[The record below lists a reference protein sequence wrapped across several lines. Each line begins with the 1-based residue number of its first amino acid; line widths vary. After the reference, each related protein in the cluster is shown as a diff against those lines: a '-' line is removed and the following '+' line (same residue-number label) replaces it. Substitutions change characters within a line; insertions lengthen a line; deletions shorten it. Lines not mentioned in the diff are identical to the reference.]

1 MKQADTY
8 KIAIADSQFLITQSL
23 ISLIQI
29 SDQYSFIGHADNV
42 NDLNDLLKS
51 NEIDLLITDFNLV
64 DYSGFNNLEGIALQ
78 YPKIH
83 ILILTNQTNR
93 NELNEF
99 AKIGIKNII
108 YKTADKDEIFTAVDL
123 SLRNKNYYS
132 DEVLDLLRISNPA
145 NNVMQESY
153 YLTPTEINIV
163 KLIASGLTTK
173 GIASQLNI
181 SFHTVMSHRKNIFR
195 KLNINSASELIMYA
209 VRAGLIENIE
219 YHI

>member
-1 MKQADTY
+1 MKQADPY

-29 SDQYSFIGHADNV
+29 SDQYSFIGLADNV
-42 NDLNDLLKS
+42 NDLYNLLKS

-64 DYSGFNNLEGIALQ
+64 DYNGFNNLEGIAFQ

-93 NELNEF
+93 NEVNEL

-108 YKTADKDEIFTAVDL
+108 YKTADKEEIFTAVDL

-132 DEVLDLLRISNPA
+132 DEVLDLLMIGNPA
-145 NNVMQESY
+145 NNVMQDSY

-173 GIASQLNI
+173 EIASQLNI

-209 VRAGLIENIE
+209 VKAGFIENIE